1 MDLTH
6 LARRRRRLHGMVDR
20 SMTWTT
26 ISLTP
31 HELGEGARL
40 IDGAPH
46 WVNLLAGELYA
57 HRDGS
62 TALVRTEAAPLGF
75 AARGADGSLLG
86 ILGTDVVTLDGE
98 ARVVGETGLD
108 LSSNRVNDGDIAP
121 DGSVWFGTMP
131 WQDAEGEGVLWRFD
145 PATGE
150 VGRQIS
156 GLAIPNGPTFLPGG
170 ESFLLADSPRGVIYE
185 VPVADVDAR
194 RVFANV
200 EGGSPDGIHVDA
212 EGRIWNA
219 VWGGARVDVYDRSGA
234 VIASVPVPASQ
245 PTSVLVAGGLVYVT
259 SATSGLASPGEYDG
273 HTLVVPLDEV
283 SFA

>member
-1 MDLTH
+1 
-6 LARRRRRLHGMVDR
+6 
-20 SMTWTT
+20 MTWTT

-57 HRDGS
+57 YRDGE
-62 TALVRTEAAPLGF
+62 TVLVRKEAAPLGF
-75 AARGADGSLLG
+75 ADRAPDGTLIG
-86 ILGTDVVTLDGE
+86 ILGTSLVSLAGD
-98 ARVVGETGLD
+98 ARAIGDTGLD
-108 LSSNRVNDGDIAP
+108 LASNRVNDGDIAA
-121 DGSVWFGTMP
+121 DGSVWFGTMA
-131 WQDAEGEGVLWRFD
+131 WQDADGEGFLWRFD

-150 VGRQIS
+150 TTREID
-156 GLAIPNGPTFLPGG
+156 GLAIPNGPTFLPDG

-185 VPVADVDAR
+185 VPAAAPENR

-219 VWGGARVDVYDRSGA
+219 VWGGSRVDVYDRAGA
-234 VIASVPVPASQ
+234 LLLSIEVPVSQ
-245 PTSVLVAGGLVYVT
+245 PTSVLVHDGHVYVT
-259 SATSGLASPGEYDG
+259 SATEGLAAPTPYDG
-273 HTLVVPLDEV
+273 HTLMAPLSDI
-283 SFA
+283 F